1 MDSAGSAARPTKG
14 GKRRQRRGASSSERA
29 IRPSP
34 CMGKG
39 TGAGGHWM
47 RDLRRYGVLAFIVT
61 IITLAVT
68 TTAGDATTSFA
79 GRSLD
84 GSGNNP
90 IHPQWGGANTLY
102 LRVAPTNYADGIS
115 TMPTGPSIRYV
126 SNRIFNDVGQNIFS
140 KDGVTQW
147 GGVWGQFVDHDFG
160 LRDERPAE
168 TAPIAFDAA
177 DPLEAFTND
186 FGAIGFA
193 RTPAAPGT
201 GVSTPRQ
208 QVNTLN

>member
-1 MDSAGSAARPTKG
+1 
-14 GKRRQRRGASSSERA
+14 
-29 IRPSP
+29 
-34 CMGKG
+34 
-39 TGAGGHWM
+39 M

-68 TTAGDATTSFA
+68 TTAGDATTLFA

-115 TMPTGPSIRYV
+115 IMPTGPSIRYV

-140 KDGVTQW
+140 KDGVTRRGW
-147 GGVWGQFVDHDFG
+147 EWGQFVGDAVG
-160 LRDERPAE
+160 LRDERTGE
-168 TAPIAFDAA
+168 HAPSAVDSA
-177 DPLEAFTND
+177 
-186 FGAIGFA
+186 
-193 RTPAAPGT
+193 
-201 GVSTPRQ
+201 
-208 QVNTLN
+208 